1 MKPFQGF
8 LIEKNGTAK
17 ELKYHEIESVD
28 KDNKIL
34 WLHFDYT
41 SKEANDWI
49 RNSSNIDSVAV
60 EALLTDETR
69 PRTIVLNDAL
79 LIALRGVN
87 LEPNSKP
94 EKMISIRIFISSN
107 VIISTSR
114 KNILSVIEISENLK
128 KGKGVKSSSEFL
140 VELTYRMIDRMD
152 SVIDKIEDRADFL
165 EEKWLNLYNRTIYA
179 VTPMS
184 MIQADLTPVE
194 KLKIIE
200 TYLLEVAQKIKKG
213 YSNQRGTG
221 KFIGYPVKEY
231 ITDYRKRVPNYD
243 TSRLLQERNPQ
254 KVQRFV
260 IEEDYFVYDSAIIN
274 LTEKQLV
281 DRIGERVA
289 ELKKQYSGVYLIR
302 MDENMHRESAKNAA
316 LKLHQFSEHTQDVHF
331 EGFQPD
337 FILYLQNA
345 EFFVQ
350 VFIEPKGINLLEQ
363 DQWKQDLLTYINENE
378 AELLF
383 EDDVQGAKI
392 KGLKFYTMNDGRGTM
407 KQLAQV
413 VLGHD
418 FEGLTMHNQV
428 ELQD

>member
-8 LIEKNGTAK
+8 LIEKDGTAK

-41 SKEANDWI
+41 SKEAKEWI

-152 SVIDKIEDRADFL
+152 NVIDKIEDRADFL
-165 EEKWLNLYNRTIYA
+165 EENIIESEHNTAFRTEILKIRRESIILKRYLTPQKEALVKLYN
-179 VTPMS
+179 
-184 MIQADLTPVE
+184 E
-194 KLKIIE
+194 KLSWIDD
-200 TYLLEVAQKIKKG
+200 YQKIEL
-213 YSNQRGTG
+213 RET
-221 KFIGYPVKEY
+221 
-231 ITDYRKRVPNYD
+231 TDQLIRH
-243 TSRLLQERNPQ
+243 
-254 KVQRFV
+254 
-260 IEEDYFVYDSAIIN
+260 IEELDTIRDKVILFQEELVNSLTEQMNKKMYILAILSAIFLPLTFLTGLLGIN
-274 LTEKQLV
+274 V
-281 DRIGERVA
+281 GGIPGA
-289 ELKKQYSGVYLIR
+289 NH
-302 MDENMHRESAKNAA
+302 ENAFYIFIAI
-316 LKLHQFSEHTQDVHF
+316 LLCIV
-331 EGFQPD
+331 GFQF
-337 FILYLQNA
+337 FIFKKNKW
-345 EFFVQ
+345 
-350 VFIEPKGINLLEQ
+350 I
-363 DQWKQDLLTYINENE
+363 
-378 AELLF
+378 
-383 EDDVQGAKI
+383 
-392 KGLKFYTMNDGRGTM
+392 
-407 KQLAQV
+407 
-413 VLGHD
+413 
-418 FEGLTMHNQV
+418 
-428 ELQD
+428 